1 MKINMLRYILVLVL
15 EVPGGGPNKS
25 LAGLWPTSA
34 NVAIHVLRETGIT
47 VRPEKLRTKYDTYT
61 SFLIPVKKNSRR
73 YNILLEAN
81 NWPMGCL
88 VRPFER

>member
-1 MKINMLRYILVLVL
+1 M
-15 EVPGGGPNKS
+15 S
-25 LAGLWPTSA
+25 LSVAPERQHLKNETEGIFVTRLGKDTTSA

-61 SFLIPVKKNSRR
+61 SFLIPIKKNSRR
-73 YNILLEAN
+73 YNILLDAN

-88 VRPFER
+88 VGPFER